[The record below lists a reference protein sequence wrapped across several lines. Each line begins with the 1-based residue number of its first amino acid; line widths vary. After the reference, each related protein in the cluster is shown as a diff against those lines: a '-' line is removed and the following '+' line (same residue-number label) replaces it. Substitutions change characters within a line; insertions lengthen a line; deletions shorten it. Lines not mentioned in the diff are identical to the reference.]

1 MTRQGRAV
9 PGAVAAAVLAASA
22 LASAC
27 APGSPATL
35 SRGRAAPD
43 FSLASLGGGGT
54 VELGDLRGKVV
65 LLHFWATWC
74 APCKLETPRL
84 VDLDRRYRSA
94 GLAILGVSMDDAGQ
108 EQAATAFAATHG
120 VTFPVL
126 RGTDDIA
133 RAYGG
138 IRLLPTSVL
147 IGRDG
152 ALLETIAGLRG
163 EVELEA
169 AVRRTLAARPGG

>member
-1 MTRQGRAV
+1 MTRHGRA
-9 PGAVAAAVLAASA
+9 AASA
-22 LASAC
+22 LAAAALAASAC
-27 APGSPATL
+27 APGTEGG

-43 FSLASLGGGGT
+43 FALASLGGGT
-54 VELGDLRGKVV
+54 VALADLRGKVV

-74 APCKLETPRL
+74 APCKVETPRL

-94 GLAILGVSMDDAGQ
+94 GLAILAVSMDDAGH
-108 EQAATAFAATHG
+108 EQAAAAFAAAHG

-126 RGTDDIA
+126 RGTADIA

-138 IRLLPTSVL
+138 ARLLPTSVL

-152 ALLETIAGLRG
+152 ALLETIAGLPG
-163 EVELEA
+163 EHELEA
-169 AVRRTLAARPGG
+169 AVRRALARPGG